1 MAWGSR
7 WRSGLAV
14 AVLLAVAATG
24 CTKRAG
30 TTPPSGSGTSSSSSQ
45 AAMFPA
51 PPANPLP
58 AATVTALQTVL
69 DKIVADNASLPDST
83 TAAGLTAAVVSDR
96 GVWAGAAGQDGVG
109 RRLRPET
116 DLAIASITKTFT
128 AAEVMHLVATG
139 QVKLDNPMSAYV
151 KHPLTANG
159 ATVRETLSMRS
170 GLSDPAEG
178 TLDKPFLAQPHRHWT
193 MTETLSYT
201 PKSSRAPGGMSEY
214 ANTNFL
220 LLGLLIE
227 AVSHKSAVA
236 AIRADLIDP
245 AGLTRTAVQDTER
258 PVPPFAVP
266 KHDEVPATFDGYLPV
281 RCIPSA
287 LVTAGGIAA
296 DAADVAR
303 WGYLLYGG
311 RLLEA
316 RPRRPDDPTARDRHG
331 ETQYAVYGLRA
342 GHHAIR
348 RAARSG
354 QPGPYRAI
362 ARILI
367 GSRGRSRAT
376 RSRGRTHRRLQH
388 GSVLGRP
395 QVGRRARHVRAAERF
410 PQRSDPLAR
419 IGV

>member
-1 MAWGSR
+1 MAGGSR

-30 TTPPSGSGTSSSSSQ
+30 TTPPSGSGTSSSPSQ

-51 PPANPLP
+51 APANPLP

-69 DKIVADNASLPDST
+69 DRIVADNASLPDST

-201 PKSSRAPGGMSEY
+201 PKSSRAPGGTSEY

-227 AVSHKSAVA
+227 AVSHKTAVA

-245 AGLTRTAVQDTER
+245 AGLTRTVVQDTER
-258 PVPPFAVP
+258 PVPPVAVP

-281 RCIPSA
+281 RCVPSA
-287 LVTAGGIAA
+287 LVTAGGNAA

-311 RLLEA
+311 RLLEPGLVA
-316 RPRRPDDPTARDRHG
+316 QMTQPLATDTGKPNTPYTA
-331 ETQYAVYGLRA
+331 YGLGTMQFGEQLGPDSL
-342 GHHAIR
+342 GHT
-348 RAARSG
+348 G
-354 QPGPYRAI
+354 LLPGF
-362 ARILI
+362 
-367 GSRGRSRAT
+367 S
-376 RSRGRTHRRLQH
+376 
-388 GSVLGRP
+388 SVLAVVPERHEAVAVLIADSNTNSFSVARKLIAALGR
-395 QVGRRARHVRAAERF
+395 
-410 PQRSDPLAR
+410 
-419 IGV
+419 

>member
-7 WRSGLAV
+7 WRRGLAV

-24 CTKRAG
+24 CTKRAA
-30 TTPPSGSGTSSSSSQ
+30 TTPSSGSGTSSSASQ

-51 PPANPLP
+51 PAANPLP
-58 AATVTALQTVL
+58 AAPVTALQAAL

-83 TAAGLTAAVVSDR
+83 AAAGLTAAVVSDR

-178 TLDKPFLAQPHRHWT
+178 TFDKQFLAQPHRHWT
-193 MTETLSYT
+193 MTESLSYT

-220 LLGLLIE
+220 LLGLVIE
-227 AVSHKSAVA
+227 AVLHKTAGA

-245 AGLTRTAVQDTER
+245 AGLTRTVVQDTER
-258 PVPPFAVP
+258 PVPPVAVP
-266 KHDEVPATFDGYLPV
+266 KHDEVPATFDGYLPI
-281 RCIPSA
+281 RAAASA

-311 RLLEA
+311 RLLEPGLVA
-316 RPRRPDDPTARDRHG
+316 QMTQPLATDTGKPNTPYTA
-331 ETQYAVYGLRA
+331 YGLGTMQFGEQLGPDSL
-342 GHHAIR
+342 GHT
-348 RAARSG
+348 G
-354 QPGPYRAI
+354 LLPGF
-362 ARILI
+362 
-367 GSRGRSRAT
+367 S
-376 RSRGRTHRRLQH
+376 
-388 GSVLGRP
+388 SVLAVVPERHEAVAVLIADSSTNP
-395 QVGRRARHVRAAERF
+395 FSVARKLIAA
-410 PQRSDPLAR
+410 L
-419 IGV
+419 GT

>member
-1 MAWGSR
+1 
-7 WRSGLAV
+7 
-14 AVLLAVAATG
+14 
-24 CTKRAG
+24 
-30 TTPPSGSGTSSSSSQ
+30 
-45 AAMFPA
+45 MFPA
-51 PPANPLP
+51 APANPLP

-227 AVSHKSAVA
+227 AVSHKTAVA

-245 AGLTRTAVQDTER
+245 AGLTRTVVQDTER
-258 PVPPFAVP
+258 PVPPVAVP

-281 RCIPSA
+281 RCVPSA

-311 RLLEA
+311 RLLEPGLVA
-316 RPRRPDDPTARDRHG
+316 QMTQPLATDTGKPNTPYTA
-331 ETQYAVYGLRA
+331 YGLGTMQFGEQLGPDSL
-342 GHHAIR
+342 GHT
-348 RAARSG
+348 G
-354 QPGPYRAI
+354 LLPGF
-362 ARILI
+362 
-367 GSRGRSRAT
+367 S
-376 RSRGRTHRRLQH
+376 
-388 GSVLGRP
+388 SVLAVVPERHEA
-395 QVGRRARHVRAAERF
+395 VAVLIADSNTNSFSVARKLIAA
-410 PQRSDPLAR
+410 L
-419 IGV
+419 GT

>member
-311 RLLEA
+311 RLLEPGLVA
-316 RPRRPDDPTARDRHG
+316 QMTQPLATDTGKPNTPYTA
-331 ETQYAVYGLRA
+331 YGLGTMQFGEQLGPDSL
-342 GHHAIR
+342 GHT
-348 RAARSG
+348 G
-354 QPGPYRAI
+354 LLPGF
-362 ARILI
+362 
-367 GSRGRSRAT
+367 S
-376 RSRGRTHRRLQH
+376 
-388 GSVLGRP
+388 SVLAVVPERHEAVAVLIADSNTDP
-395 QVGRRARHVRAAERF
+395 FSVARKLVAA
-410 PQRSDPLAR
+410 L
-419 IGV
+419 GT

>member
-51 PPANPLP
+51 PPTNPLP
-58 AATVTALQTVL
+58 AATVTALQAVL

-116 DLAIASITKTFT
+116 DLAIASITNTFT

-139 QVKLDNPMSAYV
+139 QVKLDDPMSAYV

-178 TLDKPFLAQPHRHWT
+178 TFDKPFLAQPHRHWT

-258 PVPPFAVP
+258 PVPPVAVP
-266 KHDEVPATFDGYLPV
+266 KHDEVPATFDGYLPL
-281 RCIPSA
+281 RCVPSA

-311 RLLEA
+311 RLLEPGLVA
-316 RPRRPDDPTARDRHG
+316 QMTQPLATDTGKPNTPYTA
-331 ETQYAVYGLRA
+331 YGLGTMQFGEQLGPDSL
-342 GHHAIR
+342 GHT
-348 RAARSG
+348 G
-354 QPGPYRAI
+354 LLPGF
-362 ARILI
+362 
-367 GSRGRSRAT
+367 S
-376 RSRGRTHRRLQH
+376 
-388 GSVLGRP
+388 SVLAVVPERHEAVAVLIADSNTDP
-395 QVGRRARHVRAAERF
+395 FSVARKLVAA
-410 PQRSDPLAR
+410 L
-419 IGV
+419 GT